1 MTRFVSLGRSAT
13 AAPVALILV
22 LSACGENRT
31 IPEKAAYVGAPV
43 APLECVPNLDGRID
57 ASEARAAFG
66 IPVHYL
72 ANPPETS
79 RTVSIPGE
87 VNSSGQRMWDLSNDY
102 ADDRVATLSASA
114 LSGHWFASSFP
125 TGQFVSALDL
135 AQTTLGVY
143 LNDGTDLLLL
153 GYASREE
160 NPMTG
165 KTLVV
170 YSSPVAI
177 FRFPLEVG
185 KQWISV
191 GQVSNATLRGL
202 PFAGRDTYQVRVDAA
217 GQLELPDVTFTQALR
232 VRTTATIEPAI
243 GPTIVRRQVGWVFE
257 CFGEVARATAPD
269 GEMNDDFTTTSE
281 LRRLGL

>member
-1 MTRFVSLGRSAT
+1 MNTRSITVGFLLLT
-13 AAPVALILV
+13 
-22 LSACGENRT
+22 ACGENRT
-31 IPEKAAYVGAPV
+31 IPTKEAYVPAAV
-43 APLECVPNLDGRID
+43 APLQCVPNLDGRIE
-57 ASEARAAFG
+57 ASELQAAIG

-72 ANPPETS
+72 ASPPGIA
-79 RTVSIPGE
+79 RPVSISGAT
-87 VNSSGQRMWDLSNDY
+87 NSAGQRVWDLSNDY
-102 ADDRVATLSASA
+102 ADDRVATLSASNV
-114 LSGHWFASSFP
+114 SEHWFAPNFP
-125 TGQFVSALDL
+125 TGQFASPLDL
-135 AQTTLGVY
+135 GGTTMGVY
-143 LNDGTDLLLL
+143 RSDGADLFLL

-160 NPMTG
+160 APVLG

-170 YSSPVAI
+170 YSQPVAI
-177 FRFPLEVG
+177 FRFPLETG

-191 GQVSNATLRGL
+191 GQVVNGLVRGL

-243 GPTIVRRQVGWVFE
+243 GNTIVRRQVGWVFE

-269 GEMNDDFTTTSE
+269 NEMNDDFTTTAE